1 MWKSA
6 SSFGDVKS
14 LVTFVKA
21 ASAKWW
27 KQKPNERAVKRF
39 LARKFYVV
47 MGGKNESKQQV
58 QISLVTKCLER
69 K

>member
-1 MWKSA
+1 MRKSA
-6 SSFGDVKS
+6 ISFGDVKS

-27 KQKPNERAVKRF
+27 KQKNERDLKRF
-39 LARKFYVV
+39 LARKLYVV
-47 MGGKNESKQQV
+47 IGSKNESKQQV

>member
-6 SSFGDVKS
+6 ISFGDVNS

-27 KQKPNERAVKRF
+27 KHKPNERDLKRF

-47 MGGKNESKQQV
+47 IGSKSESKQQV

>member
-1 MWKSA
+1 MRKSA
-6 SSFGDVKS
+6 ISFGDVKS

-21 ASAKWW
+21 ASAEWW
-27 KQKPNERAVKRF
+27 KQKNERDLKRF
-39 LARKFYVV
+39 LARKLYVV
-47 MGGKNESKQQV
+47 IGSKNESKQQV

>member
-1 MWKSA
+1 MRKSA
-6 SSFGDVKS
+6 ISFGDVKS

-27 KQKPNERAVKRF
+27 KQKNERDLKRF
-39 LARKFYVV
+39 LARKLYVV
-47 MGGKNESKQQV
+47 IGSKNESKQQV

-69 K
+69 T

>member
-1 MWKSA
+1 MRKSA
-6 SSFGDVKS
+6 ISFGDVKS

-27 KQKPNERAVKRF
+27 KQKNERNLKRF
-39 LARKFYVV
+39 LARKLYVV
-47 MGGKNESKQQV
+47 IGSKNESKQQV

>member
-6 SSFGDVKS
+6 ISFGDVKS

-27 KQKPNERAVKRF
+27 KQKNERNLKRF
-39 LARKFYVV
+39 LARKLYVV
-47 MGGKNESKQQV
+47 IGSKNESKQQV